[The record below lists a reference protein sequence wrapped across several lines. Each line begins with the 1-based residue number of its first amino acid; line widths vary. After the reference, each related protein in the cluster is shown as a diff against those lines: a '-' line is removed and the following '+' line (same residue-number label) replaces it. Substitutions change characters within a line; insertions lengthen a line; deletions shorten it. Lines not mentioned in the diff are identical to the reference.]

1 MRENGASPRYWSARV
16 EAITGA
22 ERGVVSRRG
31 AEDLAASHSLAQ
43 LLIKRTAIG

>member
-1 MRENGASPRYWSARV
+1 MRENGASPRYWRV